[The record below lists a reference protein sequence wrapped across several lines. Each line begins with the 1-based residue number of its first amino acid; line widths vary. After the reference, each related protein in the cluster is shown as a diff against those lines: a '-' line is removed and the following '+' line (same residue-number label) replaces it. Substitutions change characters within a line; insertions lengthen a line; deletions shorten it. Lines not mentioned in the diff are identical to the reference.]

1 MKKPLLKFAK
11 SMRRLPTDAEAL
23 LWKHL
28 RGGRLVEFKF
38 KRQQPIGDF
47 IVDFVCFE
55 RRLVIEVDGGQHQ
68 TETDEVRTQWLEA
81 QVFKVLR
88 FWNNEVLERKED
100 VLESIIRALR
110 ESPSPNPSSARGEG
124 LTSCR
129 RNLFAMNSDEALHL
143 TFPSPLMGEGQG
155 RG

>member
-1 MKKPLLKFAK
+1 MKEPLLKFAK

-23 LWKHL
+23 LWKRL
-28 RGGRLVEFKF
+28 RGARLVEFKF

-68 TETDEVRTQWLEA
+68 AEIDEARTQWLEA
-81 QVFKVLR
+81 QGFKVLR
-88 FWNNEVLERKED
+88 FWNNEVLRSGEA

-110 ESPSPNPSSARGEG
+110 ESPSPQ
-124 LTSCR
+124 
-129 RNLFAMNSDEALHL
+129 
-143 TFPSPLMGEGQG
+143 PLSREG
-155 RG
+155 RGAKENAVSGGAGAEHTGQAE